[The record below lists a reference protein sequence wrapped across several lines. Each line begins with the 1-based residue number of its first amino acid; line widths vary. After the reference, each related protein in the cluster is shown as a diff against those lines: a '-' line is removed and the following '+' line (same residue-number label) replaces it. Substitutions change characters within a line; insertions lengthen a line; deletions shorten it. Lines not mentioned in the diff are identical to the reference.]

1 VIAVPLI
8 VAETV
13 FGSATVVLSVPVATP
28 VASVVP
34 LGCARVFPVPVASRT
49 TVASLIG
56 LPLASL
62 AVTVIVDVSPP
73 AAMDGGAAVTVDCAA
88 DTGPG
93 ATDTVAVCV
102 IAVPPAVAETV
113 FAPAPVEPRVPVATP
128 AASVVPLGW
137 VRVLPLPVAASTT
150 LAPAIG
156 LPLASFTVTVMV
168 ELPLPAVRDGGA
180 AVTVDREADTAPDM
194 TVTAAV

>member
-1 VIAVPLI
+1 MA
-8 VAETV
+8 
-13 FGSATVVLSVPVATP
+13 
-28 VASVVP
+28 AS
-34 LGCARVFPVPVASRT
+34 T
-49 TVASLIG
+49 TVAPPIG

-62 AVTVIVDVSPP
+62 AVTVIVEVPLP
-73 AAMDGGAAVTVDCAA
+73 AVIDAGAAVTLDCAA

-93 ATDTVAVCV
+93 ATVTVAVCV
-102 IAVPPAVAETV
+102 MAVPPALAETV
-113 FAPAPVEPRVPVATP
+113 LVPAPVELRVPVATP